1 MEEGPS
7 SEGLKRILERIAKD
21 TQLEVER
28 IREEA
33 KKRTEAI
40 IEERK
45 EQAKRDAKDDVER
58 ILRGAEEE
66 AERIRRQV
74 LSDAR
79 MKASRMISQEKL
91 RLIDK
96 VLEATVK
103 ELHELK
109 KSEERYLSLLTH
121 MIRKGAKALGS
132 GELEVLLCNEDRELA
147 SKLNLNAISKE
158 LGMEKGTRLFLGKDG
173 IEASGGVVIRRM
185 DGRGLV
191 DYTFESLI
199 RFHEMAL
206 RLRIAK
212 ALFRTA

>member
-1 MEEGPS
+1 MEEAPS

-21 TQLEVER
+21 AELEVER
-28 IREEA
+28 IREET
-33 KKRTEAI
+33 KKRTEVI

-58 ILRGAEEE
+58 VLRGAEEE

-79 MKASRMISQEKL
+79 TKASRMISQEKQ
-91 RLIDK
+91 RLIEE
-96 VLEATVK
+96 VLKATAK

-109 KSEERYLSLLTH
+109 KSEERYIPLLTQ
-121 MIRKGAKALGS
+121 MIRKGAKALGG
-132 GELEVLLCNEDRELA
+132 GELEILLCNEDRELA
-147 SKLNLNAISKE
+147 SKLNLNAIARD
-158 LGMEKGTRLFLGKDG
+158 GMEKGTRLFLGKDS

-199 RFHEMAL
+199 GFHERAL

-212 ALFRTA
+212 ALFKAA